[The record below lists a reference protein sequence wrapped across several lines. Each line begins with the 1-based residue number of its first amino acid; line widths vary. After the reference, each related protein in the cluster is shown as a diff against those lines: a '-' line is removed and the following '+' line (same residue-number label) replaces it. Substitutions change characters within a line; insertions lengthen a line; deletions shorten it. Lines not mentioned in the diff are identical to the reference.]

1 MTENRTRSFLV
12 ELRISST
19 STVMSYREVN
29 NINRGEGDSGE
40 GRAQDTQL
48 LGRAQD
54 ILHRDV
60 LQAVYI
66 GCTVILM
73 VLL

>member
-19 STVMSYREVN
+19 GMSYREVN
-29 NINRGEGDSGE
+29 SINRGEGDNGE
-40 GRAQDTQL
+40 PRTQDTQL
-48 LGRAQD
+48 LVRAQD

-66 GCTVILM
+66 GCTIILM

>member
-1 MTENRTRSFLV
+1 MPRTRSFLV

-19 STVMSYREVN
+19 GMSYREVN
-29 NINRGEGDSGE
+29 SINRGEGDNGE
-40 GRAQDTQL
+40 PRTQDTQL
-48 LGRAQD
+48 LVRAQD

>member
-1 MTENRTRSFLV
+1 M
-12 ELRISST
+12 
-19 STVMSYREVN
+19 MSYREVN
-29 NINRGEGDSGE
+29 SINRGEGDDGE
-40 GRAQDTQL
+40 QDTQL
-48 LGRAQD
+48 LVRAQD

-66 GCTVILM
+66 GCTIILM